1 MSKIEIIGIM
11 SGTSLDGVD
20 IAHVSFSTDA
30 FGEFNFSILN
40 TKSFQFPNALQEE
53 LALATNLQVPAIL
66 QLDKKLGL
74 YFADCVNSFIS
85 LKKISKTNIAAI
97 ACHGQ
102 TIYHQPENGFTLQI
116 GCGATIAFHTDIQVI
131 NDFRTK
137 DIVAGGQGAP
147 LVPIGD
153 FHLFH
158 SKADSFLNIGGFTNI
173 SFKENGIVRAFDICP
188 GNLPLNKLV
197 KSKGLSFDN
206 EGAIA
211 RSGEINFFLL
221 DLLNSLSYYEHT
233 GPKSLGTEWL
243 EEHFYPMLKFDKEIE
258 NNLRTVVEH
267 IAFQIGHILTSSHVP
282 TVLISG
288 GGTKNLFLIERIAHY
303 YKGTIIIPNEEII
316 SFKEAI
322 IFAFLGALYLDKIP
336 NCIPSVTGAKRATIG
351 GTLHIPG

>member
-20 IAHVSFSTDA
+20 IAHVSFTQDA
-30 FGEFNFSILN
+30 FGEFSFSILN
-40 TKSFQFPNALQEE
+40 TKSFDFPPHLHQDLVN
-53 LALATNLQVPAIL
+53 ATNLPVPALL

-74 YFADCVNSFIS
+74 FYADCVNNYFS
-85 LKKISKTNIAAI
+85 LEKINKSNIDAI

-116 GCGATIAFHTDIQVI
+116 GCGTTIAFHTGIQVI

-153 FHLFH
+153 FNLFQ
-158 SKADSFLNIGGFTNI
+158 SQAASFLNIGGFANI
-173 SFKENGIVRAFDICP
+173 SFKENGIIKAFDICP
-188 GNLPLNKLV
+188 GNLPLNKLIE
-197 KSKGLSFDN
+197 SKGLSFDN
-206 EGAIA
+206 EGEMA

-221 DLLNSLSYYEHT
+221 DLLNSLSYYGHT

-243 EEHFYPMLKFDKEIE
+243 EEHFYPLLKFDKEIE

-267 IAFQIGHILTSSHVP
+267 IAIQIGNSLNSAQCESVM
-282 TVLISG
+282 ISG
-288 GGTKNLFLIERIAHY
+288 GGTKNKFLIERIAHY
-303 YKGTIIIPNEEII
+303 YNGKIVIPSEETI

-322 IFAFLGALYLDKIP
+322 IFAFLGALYLQKIP
-336 NCIPSVTGAKRATIG
+336 NCISSVTGASCATIG
-351 GTLHIPG
+351 GTLHIPD